1 MLVLM
6 AAQEDP
12 EEIAA
17 TLIAGAL
24 KGANAE
30 KVAVT
35 KLVITS
41 VTVTVFSLADAV
53 VTAPLT
59 VMVL

>member
-1 MLVLM
+1 MLVLI

-12 EEIAA
+12 EETAA

-24 KGANAE
+24 KGVNAE

-35 KLVITS
+35 
-41 VTVTVFSLADAV
+41 
-53 VTAPLT
+53 
-59 VMVL
+59 

>member
-6 AAQEDP
+6 AAHEDP

-24 KGANAE
+24 NGANAE

-35 KLVITS
+35 KLVTTS

>member
-6 AAQEDP
+6 AAQDDP
-12 EEIAA
+12 EERAA

-24 KGANAE
+24 KGVNAE

-35 KLVITS
+35 
-41 VTVTVFSLADAV
+41 
-53 VTAPLT
+53 
-59 VMVL
+59 